1 MFIRYHLLKICIHFG
16 HINTSRYAA
25 FVPSSV
31 TISSLTVQR
40 MSQLVHMKKQRL
52 VLYSLQRDSRT
63 FGSIVIKH
71 KEKETEAIPTWLEFR
86 GI

>member
-1 MFIRYHLLKICIHFG
+1 
-16 HINTSRYAA
+16 
-25 FVPSSV
+25 
-31 TISSLTVQR
+31 

>member
-31 TISSLTVQR
+31 TVPR